1 MFEICLYL
9 IFFTGIR
16 QVDATCFQ
24 LYKAVIFLNP
34 AHSIQHF
41 TKKNVDAI
49 AFYQIIYKNSHRIS
63 RWSNLR
69 LSLSL
74 RKSNLKLV
82 FNCKYLSKNIIYIKW
97 QRMDCT
103 TSHPYIS
110 IFLFVKSYLTKQDSN
125 IYLHLLEQINKL
137 MTQDK
142 NHLYHLTKEFSKQQ
156 KIMNSATGCP
166 KVEIQSGPWPML
178 TDSVAFGNV
187 IVIECDNI
195 TRRT

>member
-69 LSLSL
+69 LSRSL

-97 QRMDCT
+97 
-103 TSHPYIS
+103 SHPYIS

-142 NHLYHLTKEFSKQQ
+142 NHLYHLTKEFPKQQ
-156 KIMNSATGCP
+156 NILNSALILGVP
-166 KVEIQSGPWPML
+166 KQRYRAARGP
-178 TDSVAFGNV
+178 
-187 IVIECDNI
+187 C
-195 TRRT
+195 